1 MSQLPSNATEL
12 ERALEFATDEET
24 DVPLRLLVNPD
35 TCPEHILPWLAWA
48 WSVDRWDNE
57 WSVPTKRAAIRSA
70 FEIHAR

>member
-35 TCPEHILPWLAWA
+35 TCPEHILPWLA
-48 WSVDRWDNE
+48 
-57 WSVPTKRAAIRSA
+57 
-70 FEIHAR
+70 